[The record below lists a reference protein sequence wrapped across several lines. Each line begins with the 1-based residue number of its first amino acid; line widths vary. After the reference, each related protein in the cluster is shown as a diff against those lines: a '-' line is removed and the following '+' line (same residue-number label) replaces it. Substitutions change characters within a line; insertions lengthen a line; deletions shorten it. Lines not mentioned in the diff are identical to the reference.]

1 MTNRADKINFIKNI
15 LITNEPTPNFAD
27 AICKGLKEV
36 DDKGV
41 DYMFN
46 YINTHPVGNGSHII
60 EVLNNLWGIPVWNE
74 ETRKFEKPK
83 PLYEENDR

>member
-1 MTNRADKINFIKNI
+1 MMNRTDKVNAIKNI
-15 LITNEPTPNFAD
+15 LINNEPTPDFAD

-46 YINTHPVGNGSHII
+46 YVSTTPVGNGSHII
-60 EVLNNLWGIPVWNE
+60 EVLNKLWGIPVWNE
-74 ETRKFEKPK
+74 DAKQFEAPS
-83 PLYEENDR
+83 PLY